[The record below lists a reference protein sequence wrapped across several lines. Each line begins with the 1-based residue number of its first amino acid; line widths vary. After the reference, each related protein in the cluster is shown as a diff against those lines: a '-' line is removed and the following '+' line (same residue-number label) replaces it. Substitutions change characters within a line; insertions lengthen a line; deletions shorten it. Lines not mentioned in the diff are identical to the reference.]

1 VLALRAQLALVLLAL
16 LALLAPFE
24 LLTCG
29 HFGVAGAAT
38 ASSCWKLP
46 VLGLRLPAGML
57 VVLLALLV
65 HACGVLGSGAASA
78 AVVGAA
84 AALMLRRRWWL
95 LSCGLLAS
103 WSFAGQTHLL
113 RW

>member
-1 VLALRAQLALVLLAL
+1 VLALRAQLALVLP
-16 LALLAPFE
+16 ALLAPLE

-38 ASSCWKLP
+38 TSSCWKLP

-65 HACGVLGSGAASA
+65 HARGVLGGGAASA

-84 AALMLRRRWWL
+84 AALMLQRRWWL
-95 LSCGLLAS
+95 LSCELLAS

-113 RW
+113 CW

>member
-1 VLALRAQLALVLLAL
+1 MLALRAQLALVLLV
-16 LALLAPFE
+16 LLAPFE

-38 ASSCWKLP
+38 TSSCWKLP
-46 VLGLRLPAGML
+46 VLGLRLPAGVL

-65 HACGVLGSGAASA
+65 HACGVLGCGAASA

-84 AALMLRRRWWL
+84 AALMLQRRWWM
-95 LSCGLLAS
+95 LSCELLAS
-103 WSFAGQTHLL
+103 WSFAGQTHLFC
-113 RW
+113 W